1 MSSICLSLIN
11 ALDMTDFTHGQKCSY
26 ETIFYYLTMKQDCI
40 IPLNHKST
48 QHNSSSSLIHF
59 LGPLL
64 IKLAHWKRQFW
75 ENNPPLWCQKGHPH
89 LSDAS
94 PTHLPSPVRKH
105 HETSSLCF
113 RLFPNMC
120 KVQGSRGR
128 KTERRKQTAKCA
140 VLSSLTICRLSEA
153 APLKSWI
160 QVGFYQFRGLTLGGN
175 ITDRRTSINSL
186 RSDIIFISPLHS
198 TTLSPLSLWQEHCL
212 SWL

>member
-1 MSSICLSLIN
+1 MFLWNNILLS
-11 ALDMTDFTHGQKCSY
+11 HY
-26 ETIFYYLTMKQDCI
+26 ETRLYH
-40 IPLNHKST
+40 PT
-48 QHNSSSSLIHF
+48 QSQVNATQFKFILDSLSRPAFNQI
-59 LGPLL
+59 GPLKETVL
-64 IKLAHWKRQFW
+64 GKQ
-75 ENNPPLWCQKGHPH
+75 PPLWCQKGHPH
-89 LSDAS
+89 LSDAP

-128 KTERRKQTAKCA
+128 KTERCKQTAKCA

-160 QVGFYQFRGLTLGGN
+160 QVGFYQFHGLTLGAS
-175 ITDRRTSINSL
+175 ITDRPTSINSL